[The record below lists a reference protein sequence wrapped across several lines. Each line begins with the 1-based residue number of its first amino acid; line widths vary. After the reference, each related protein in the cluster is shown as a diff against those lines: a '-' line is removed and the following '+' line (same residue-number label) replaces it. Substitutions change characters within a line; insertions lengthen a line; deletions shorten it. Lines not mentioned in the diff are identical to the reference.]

1 MSDYERN
8 KQVLYP
14 VTKELLDRLNIS
26 NVFDLA
32 FPRGSKFNAEG
43 FIDYG
48 GTENYNQYLAYTL
61 DSTYG
66 AESGEFGRSRF
77 LKPSE
82 QEKYKELFSEV
93 IPEDLIDPTLFKYVD
108 YCYYNCCEADD
119 YYVKKDSFEEEIW
132 LTKLKYYKY
141 AFYDEDIKKKDKDA
155 ITYDV
160 KLCAM

>member
-14 VTKELLDRLNIS
+14 VTKELLEKLNCNDIYKFPAKS
-26 NVFDLA
+26 NFTI
-32 FPRGSKFNAEG
+32 EG
-43 FIDYG
+43 FVDYS
-48 GTENYNQYLAYTL
+48 GTKNYNRYLAYTL
-61 DSTYG
+61 DRDYG

-93 IPEDLIDPTLFKYVD
+93 IPEDLIDPSLFKYVD

-119 YYVKKDSFEEEIW
+119 YYVKKDSFEEEI
-132 LTKLKYYKY
+132 
-141 AFYDEDIKKKDKDA
+141 
-155 ITYDV
+155 
-160 KLCAM
+160 

>member
-14 VTKELLDRLNIS
+14 VTKELLEKLNCNDIYDIEEKFPSKS
-26 NVFDLA
+26 NFTI
-32 FPRGSKFNAEG
+32 EG

-48 GTENYNQYLAYTL
+48 GTEDYNKYLAYTL
-61 DSTYG
+61 DSDYG
-66 AESGEFGRSRF
+66 VESGEFGRSRF

-93 IPEDLIDPTLFKYVD
+93 IPEDLIDPSLFKYVD

-119 YYVKKDSFEEEIW
+119 YYVKKDSFEEEI
-132 LTKLKYYKY
+132 
-141 AFYDEDIKKKDKDA
+141 
-155 ITYDV
+155 
-160 KLCAM
+160 